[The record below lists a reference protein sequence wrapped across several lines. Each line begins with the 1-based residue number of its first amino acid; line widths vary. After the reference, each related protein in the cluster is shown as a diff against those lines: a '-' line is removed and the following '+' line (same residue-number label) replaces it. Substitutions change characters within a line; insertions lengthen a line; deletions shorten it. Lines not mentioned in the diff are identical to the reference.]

1 MRLERGTK
9 MKELV
14 EQLSQYSFK
23 QLSNWLHD
31 NGYEYM
37 TDVVDVYT
45 TGNEDDFFEIDIW
58 FDNDCFVTMYYKF
71 DGTFRRYKTNDF

>member
-1 MRLERGTK
+1 MLLERDIK

-45 TGNEDDFFEIDIW
+45 TGNEDDFFEIDIR
-58 FDNDCFVTMYYKF
+58 FDNGCFVTMYYKF
-71 DGTFRRYKTNDF
+71 DGTFRRYETNDF

>member
-1 MRLERGTK
+1 
-9 MKELV
+9 MKELI

-23 QLSNWLHD
+23 QLSSWLYA

-45 TGNEDDFFEIDIW
+45 IGNEEDFFEIDIW
-58 FDNDCFVTMYYKF
+58 FDNDCFVVMYYKF
-71 DGTFRRYKTNDF
+71 DGTFRRYETNDF

>member
-1 MRLERGTK
+1 

-14 EQLSQYSFK
+14 KQLSQYSFK

-31 NGYEYM
+31 SGYEYM
-37 TDVVDVYT
+37 TGVVDVYT

-58 FDNDCFVTMYYKF
+58 FDNGYFVIMYYKF
-71 DGTFRRYKTNDF
+71 DGTFRHYETNDF

>member
-1 MRLERGTK
+1 
-9 MKELV
+9 MKEFV
-14 EQLSQYSFK
+14 EQLTQYSFK
-23 QLSNWLHD
+23 ELSDRLRA

-58 FDNDCFVTMYYKF
+58 FDNGCFVVMYYKF
-71 DGTFRRYKTNDF
+71 DGTFRHYETNDF

>member
-1 MRLERGTK
+1 

-14 EQLSQYSFK
+14 EQLSRYSFK
-23 QLSNWLHD
+23 QLSNWLHA

-45 TGNEDDFFEIDIW
+45 IGNEDDFFEIDIW
-58 FDNDCFVTMYYKF
+58 FDNDCFVVMYYKF
-71 DGTFRRYKTNDF
+71 DGTFRRYETNDF

>member
-1 MRLERGTK
+1 

-23 QLSNWLHD
+23 QLSSWLND

-45 TGNEDDFFEIDIW
+45 AGNEEDFFEIDIW

-71 DGTFRRYKTNDF
+71 DGTFRRYETNDF

>member
-1 MRLERGTK
+1 MLLERGIK

-23 QLSNWLHD
+23 QLSSWLYA

-58 FDNDCFVTMYYKF
+58 FDNDCFVIMYYKF
-71 DGTFRRYKTNDF
+71 DGTFRRYETNDF

>member
-1 MRLERGTK
+1 

-23 QLSNWLHD
+23 QLSNWLND

-45 TGNEDDFFEIDIW
+45 AGNEEDFFEIDIW

-71 DGTFRRYKTNDF
+71 DGTFRRYETNDF